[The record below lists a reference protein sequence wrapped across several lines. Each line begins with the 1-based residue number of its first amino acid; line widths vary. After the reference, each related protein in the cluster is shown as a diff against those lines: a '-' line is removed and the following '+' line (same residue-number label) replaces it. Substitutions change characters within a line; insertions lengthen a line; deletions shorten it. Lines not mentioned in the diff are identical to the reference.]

1 MVKGPIIAG
10 IDGSSQ
16 SLQAA
21 GLAWKIAQAARV
33 RLVLVFA
40 VPQMPGP
47 DTVVQHIDA
56 ADLTERLIRAVR
68 QDLVQAKAGGVIP
81 GSVIDSLVV
90 RPGRPGD
97 VLNQMAD
104 AYHARL
110 IVVGGRLHGAL
121 ARSLG
126 ASTAHHLARTAHCP
140 VFVLGPSAPVPQR
153 VLAALDLSSA
163 SRQTLATAAE
173 HAHLLGAHLRVIHV
187 AEPMRHGGTLPRMMD
202 AAQVIERSRVELE
215 KLLQKELPDHPRD
228 DGVVR
233 SGLPDEA
240 IAEEAHDWHADAIV
254 VGTHGKG
261 WIDRMLIGSTTER
274 LLNRLPASLLIVPI
288 TSRRHKRAR
297 PPDGRRATKRRRP
310 AR

>member
-1 MVKGPIIAG
+1 MVKGPVIAG
-10 IDGSSQ
+10 TDGSGQ

-21 GLAWKIAQAARV
+21 ELAWRIAQAARV
-33 RLVLVFA
+33 RLILGFA
-40 VPQMPGP
+40 VPQFPGP
-47 DTVVQHIDA
+47 DTVVQHFDA
-56 ADLTERLIRAVR
+56 ADMSEQVINAVR
-68 QDLVQAKAGGVIP
+68 RELGRAGAQRELP
-81 GSVIDSLVV
+81 ASVIASLVV

-110 IVVGGRLHGAL
+110 IVVGGRLHGTL

-140 VFVLGPSAPVPQR
+140 VFVLGPSAAVPQR
-153 VLAALDLSSA
+153 VLAAVDLSSV

-173 HAHLLGAHLRVIHV
+173 YAHLLGAHLRVIYV
-187 AEPMRHGGTLPRMMD
+187 AEPMRHGGPLPRMMD
-202 AAQVIERSRVELE
+202 AAEVFERSRVELE
-215 KLLQKELPDHPRD
+215 KLLQKELPNHPRE
-228 DGVVR
+228 DGIVR

-240 IAEEAHDWHADAIV
+240 IAEEANDWHADVIV
-254 VGTHGKG
+254 VGTQGKS

-288 TSRRHKRAR
+288 NRRRPKRAR
-297 PPDGRRATKRRRP
+297 RARKPRT
-310 AR
+310 